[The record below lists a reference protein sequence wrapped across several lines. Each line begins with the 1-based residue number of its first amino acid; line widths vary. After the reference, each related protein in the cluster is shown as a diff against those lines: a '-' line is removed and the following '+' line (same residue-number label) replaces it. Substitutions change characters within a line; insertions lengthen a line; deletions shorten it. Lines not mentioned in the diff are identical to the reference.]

1 MRQAAGFSVVRF
13 TSLDGIQGE
22 KGRKGGEPTF
32 SQRKCSCGFEMFV
45 FHSCGWRFS
54 GFSEVNAGS
63 APCHQIRFTVTLAT
77 VFTAHWLPQLPATS
91 AASWRQLGGGRCFYR
106 HRGSSVRN
114 HCPSEHRGE
123 GQCSEQR
130 WTSGGWG
137 RTGCGSFRVQLSPH
151 TVPDQHHLWSGQAPA
166 CQVKPSPLCLP

>member
-1 MRQAAGFSVVRF
+1 MQQAAGFSVVRF

-77 VFTAHWLPQLPATS
+77 VFTAHWLPQLPATVQPPGGNS
-91 AASWRQLGGGRCFYR
+91 GVGDVSTDIEVPLSEIIALQSTVERDSVLSKGGRAGVGQDWLREFQSPAE
-106 HRGSSVRN
+106 SS
-114 HCPSEHRGE
+114 HS
-123 GQCSEQR
+123 
-130 WTSGGWG
+130 
-137 RTGCGSFRVQLSPH
+137 
-151 TVPDQHHLWSGQAPA
+151 A
-166 CQVKPSPLCLP
+166 

>member
-1 MRQAAGFSVVRF
+1 MGLQQATGFSVMRF
-13 TSLDGIQGE
+13 TSLNGIQGE

-77 VFTAHWLPQLPATS
+77 VFTAHWLPRLPLLPATS
-91 AASWRQLGGGRCFYR
+91 AASWRQLGATWGWAMFL
-106 HRGSSVRN
+106 
-114 HCPSEHRGE
+114 
-123 GQCSEQR
+123 QTQR
-130 WTSGGWG
+130 
-137 RTGCGSFRVQLSPH
+137 F
-151 TVPDQHHLWSGQAPA
+151 
-166 CQVKPSPLCLP
+166 LCLKSLPFKAPWRGTVF